1 MDKAQ
6 CQEEGKQIRE
16 KQMETENT
24 AELQKLE
31 AKPDVARTCHLH
43 GVDQSFP
50 L

>member
-16 KQMETENT
+16 KEMENT
-24 AELQKLE
+24 AELQKRE

-43 GVDQSFP
+43 RVDQSFP